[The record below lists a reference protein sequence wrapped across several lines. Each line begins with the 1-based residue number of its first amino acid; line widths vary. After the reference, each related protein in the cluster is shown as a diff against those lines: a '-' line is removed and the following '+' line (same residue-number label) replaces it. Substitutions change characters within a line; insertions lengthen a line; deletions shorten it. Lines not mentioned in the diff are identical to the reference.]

1 MRWLCNGPCH
11 QFWCAEFTLLVE
23 RENQRLKLSPYPE
36 RCTMTCKHTRTH
48 THVLTPTQ
56 ISKWINKCSTNL
68 KKNLCKSQQNGSAG
82 KGPCWQVWG
91 PNFILRFLSPK
102 LFSDPHT
109 CAIAHL
115 SHQNKY
121 ERKICMCKLELGCKP
136 IITQETEA
144 GGSRRIT
151 RWRLVK
157 ARMIRW
163 STQWAHPS
171 QICPTQVFRPRVPSS

>member
-1 MRWLCNGPCH
+1 MAQEIYLHFLFVFLPNSIWLTKRDTWMKLVNALRIYAVLWGGSVKDLATSSDVLSSLFWWKEKTSDWSCH
-11 QFWCAEFTLLVE
+11 LTLNAVL
-23 RENQRLKLSPYPE
+23 
-36 RCTMTCKHTRTH
+36 CTH

-56 ISKWINKCSTNL
+56 ISKRINKCSTNL

-121 ERKICMCKLELGCKP
+121 ERKICMCKLELG
-136 IITQETEA
+136 
-144 GGSRRIT
+144 
-151 RWRLVK
+151 L
-157 ARMIRW
+157 
-163 STQWAHPS
+163 
-171 QICPTQVFRPRVPSS
+171 